1 MGSSFPTITVVNRNN
16 IITFTVLSQGFS
28 NTRVNTQLKMT
39 KTFKEN
45 NTIKQ
50 KELNNRRNNT

>member
-1 MGSSFPTITVVNRNN
+1 MGSPFPTITVVNRNN

-50 KELNNRRNNT
+50 KN